1 MLRRAAACVAFVLS
15 GLAGLA
21 AAVPAR
27 ADNGPVIAIPTRP
40 GVPVVINGRD
50 ASYAVVE
57 GDWGLSRPGA
67 VPVTVIGGSPLLPN
81 YVYQQRSAYHP
92 KYGRAPPLGRNEIEP
107 PPDRELPEPAQS
119 YFRSWSTSSD
129 VAPPPNEFPPRWRR
143 VQPFERSGIDTV
155 PPTINDP
162 QPYDPPTVVVPRNRR
177 RP

>member
-1 MLRRAAACVAFVLS
+1 PAC
-15 GLAGLA
+15 
-21 AAVPAR
+21 
-27 ADNGPVIAIPTRP
+27 ADSGPVIAVPTRP

-50 ASYAVVE
+50 ASFAVVE

-81 YVYQQRSAYHP
+81 YVYQQRSSYHP
-92 KYGRAPPLGRNEIEP
+92 RYGRAPLLGRNEIEP

-119 YFRSWSTSSD
+119 YYRSWSTSSD

-143 VQPFERSGIDTV
+143 VQPFDRSGIDTM